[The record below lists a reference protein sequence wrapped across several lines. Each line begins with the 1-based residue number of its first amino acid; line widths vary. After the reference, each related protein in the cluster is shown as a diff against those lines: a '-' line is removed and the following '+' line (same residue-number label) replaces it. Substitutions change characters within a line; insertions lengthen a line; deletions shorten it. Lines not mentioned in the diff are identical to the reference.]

1 MNENENNDF
10 GFDEFESALFGDDG
24 YQTDTTDG
32 EQEES
37 AETEDQQEDT
47 EEGGEA
53 EQEGEEEPDGEENTE
68 DEHTS
73 DSEESP
79 AEDGAEPDKEDSDTF
94 TLKVNK
100 QEQQVSRDQVI
111 SLAQKGLDYDRV
123 KEQSQRHQQTI
134 QELQETISKNQ
145 GVIDILELISSQSK
159 MPLSDVAESLYYSF
173 RKGAGVSEA
182 EAKLELKNAR
192 LDKELNSMKSQKAQD
207 QQESQQSD
215 AEARYQKDMEEFKA
229 AYPGV
234 QLTEDVVDKLVP
246 DVRAG
251 MSLTAAYRKMERAQE
266 SARIAELERQIAAM
280 KKNKSNKQSTPGSQ
294 QDSGGRR
301 VKDDYEAFEEALFG

>member
-24 YQTDTTDG
+24 YQTGTEG
-32 EQEES
+32 AEQEES

-53 EQEGEEEPDGEENTE
+53 EQEGDDEPDGEENTE

-73 DSEESP
+73 DSEESS
-79 AEDGAEPDKEDSDTF
+79 AEDGDEPAKEDSDTF
-94 TLKVNK
+94 KLKVNK
-100 QEQQVSRDQVI
+100 QEQEVTRDQVI

-192 LDKELNSMKSQKAQD
+192 LDKELNSMKNQKAQD

-251 MSLTAAYRKMERAQE
+251 MTLTAAYRKMERAQE

-301 VKDDYEAFEEALFG
+301 VKDDYEAFEKALFG

>member
-10 GFDEFESALFGDDG
+10 GFDEFESALSGDDG
-24 YQTDTTDG
+24 NQTDTSG
-32 EQEES
+32 AEQEES
-37 AETEDQQEDT
+37 ARTEDQQESV

-73 DSEESP
+73 DSDGSS
-79 AEDGAEPDKEDSDTF
+79 AEDGAEPAKEDSDTF

-100 QEQQVSRDQVI
+100 QEQQVTRDQVI

-192 LDKELNSMKSQKAQD
+192 LDKELNSMKNQKAQD
-207 QQESQQSD
+207 QQASQQSD

-251 MSLTAAYRKMERAQE
+251 MTLTAAYRKMERAQE

-294 QDSGGRR
+294 QDSGGSRK
-301 VKDDYEAFEEALFG
+301 KDAFDDFAEAFK